1 MTAPEPVPADRVARV
16 LRDATRYTAVALLI
30 GHDPDDPDAL
40 FIDEVRNPSRELAD
54 RELAETLRQFADRL
68 DARAQQAGQ

>member
-1 MTAPEPVPADRVARV
+1 MTLPEPLPAEEATRV
-16 LRDATRYTAVALLI
+16 LREAARYTAVVLLI
-30 GHDPDDPDAL
+30 GNDPDDPESL

-54 RELAETLRQFADRL
+54 RELAESLRQFADRL